1 MELYQIRYFLAVADT
16 LNFTRASE
24 RSFVS
29 QPALTKAI
37 QRLEEAIG
45 GRLFDRTKNSV
56 QLTDLG
62 QAMLPNFRQ
71 IYDTANHAREQAR
84 RLTRPQ
90 NEAVRVGVMCTI
102 DFHQVLPGFIE
113 SQEGHNEIALSFR
126 EGNLEALTDALDQGD
141 VDVGIMCSPYEIP
154 RRFKTMPLFS
164 ENYVVAIGDDHRFS
178 GRREIEIAELHR
190 ERYCERE
197 MCEFSVYIERLLRAR
212 GVGLEVVQKSAREDW
227 IQALVRANFGIAFM
241 PVSIAVAAGLD
252 YVLTADVPIVREVKV
267 LVQAERPTTPAQQSV
282 IDSLCAHDWA
292 RPRAPIEY
300 TGAST
305 RPDRSAPV
313 HVPVSV
319 PGGATPP
326 AIASLRAGPAPQ

>member
-37 QRLEEAIG
+37 QRLEETIG

-71 IYDTANHAREQAR
+71 IYDNANQARERAR
-84 RLTRPQ
+84 LLTRTQ
-90 NEAVRVGVMCTI
+90 NETVRVGVMCTI
-102 DFHQVLPGFIE
+102 DFHQVLPGFVR
-113 SQEGHNEIALSFR
+113 SQEGRADIALSFR
-126 EGNLEALTDALDQGD
+126 EGNLEALTDALDRGD

-154 RRFKTMPLFS
+154 RRFRATPLFS
-164 ENYVVAIGDDHRFS
+164 EHYVVAIGNDHRFS
-178 GRREIEIAELHR
+178 GRTEIMMTELDR

-197 MCEFSVYIERLLRAR
+197 MCEFSAFIERLLRAR
-212 GVGLEVVQKSAREDW
+212 NVGLEVVQRSSREDW

-241 PVSIAVAAGLD
+241 PLSIATAAGLD
-252 YVLTADVPIVREVKV
+252 HVHTADVPIVREVNV
-267 LVQAERPTTPAQQSV
+267 LVQGERPPTAAQQAV
-282 IDSLCAHDWA
+282 IDSLVAHDWT
-292 RPRAPIEY
+292 RSGAPIAY
-300 TGAST
+300 TVASPTPDADHVRLRPAAGAS
-305 RPDRSAPV
+305 S
-313 HVPVSV
+313 
-319 PGGATPP
+319 P
-326 AIASLRAGPAPQ
+326 AVAALRADAAAQ